1 MSSACKKKLFAYRPT
16 GPTTVEAY
24 ASKQVRQQRPSDPKA
39 IENGVRQALADKV
52 SGNLVGLWLLLAEHL
67 RLGTWE
73 LLCGWCRQP
82 GEGVWPR
89 LALQLVQESALCL
102 TGLRDARGLR
112 QRGFELANGL
122 PFLASD
128 VAIHQLLNG
137 HTIEEAKNLQSA
149 LGRRRLAR
157 RHFGSRVLIIDPHRI
172 LSFSRRQ
179 MRRHKKGQGAPV
191 KVAQTFFCLDADTRQ
206 PVALLTGT
214 SARTVTH
221 ATPEVLDLAAAV
233 FGNSDQ
239 IRHWLKEAFG
249 VWYTSSGIKQLL
261 KRIGASYHKVTGF
274 LWKADPDKQHEFVA
288 HYERQKAAARR
299 PGARRT
305 RRYFVDA
312 CHPLWGLELV
322 YACWLLVGQRFLAG
336 MGSGRKRLNILG
348 AYCPDD
354 QEYLDLR
361 LTRDNIN
368 GEQFVN
374 LLRLLRAA
382 HPETERFVLYLD
394 RAKYYGSPVVKAWLR
409 RHPGFQLE
417 PLPTYS
423 PNLNLIERLW
433 KFLRKKALSRWHPS
447 FEAMQEAVSEVLDHM
462 ENYRTE
468 LETLLV
474 EKFHIVARRLAVSP
488 EQGRVP
494 ARPRAP
500 H

>member
-1 MSSACKKKLFAYRPT
+1 MKPIQLTREQRQEIDRRRKASHDRRLYERLTAVRAVAAGRPRVDVADLLGVSLT
-16 GPTTVEAY
+16 QLGEWLRVFRNQGLDALCTLHN
-24 ASKQVRQQRPSDPKA
+24 KGDP
-39 IENGVRQALADKV
+39 
-52 SGNLVGLWLLLAEHL
+52 GNLTAPQVE
-67 RLGTWE
+67 
-73 LLCGWCRQP
+73 
-82 GEGVWPR
+82 
-89 LALQLVQESALCL
+89 QLKNEIH
-102 TGLRDARGLR
+102 TGRFR
-112 QRGFELANGL
+112 
-122 PFLASD
+122 
-128 VAIHQLLNG
+128 
-137 HTIEEAKNLQSA
+137 
-149 LGRRRLAR
+149 
-157 RHFGSRVLIIDPHRI
+157 
-172 LSFSRRQ
+172 
-179 MRRHKKGQGAPV
+179 
-191 KVAQTFFCLDADTRQ
+191 
-206 PVALLTGT
+206 
-214 SARTVTH
+214 
-221 ATPEVLDLAAAV
+221 
-233 FGNSDQ
+233 NSDQ
-239 IRHWLKEAFG
+239 IRHWLAETFG
-249 VWYTSSGIKQLL
+249 ARYTPSGVKQLL

-288 HYERQKAAARR
+288 HYERQRTAAQR

-374 LLRLLRAA
+374 LLRLLRAT

-409 RHPGFQLE
+409 RRPEFELE

-433 KFLRKKALSRWHPS
+433 KFVRKEALSRWHPT
-447 FEAMQEAVSEVLDHM
+447 FEAMQEAVSGVLDHL
-462 ENYRTE
+462 EQYRPE

-474 EKFHIVARRLAVSP
+474 EKFHIVEKQEIPVQYREVA
-488 EQGRVP
+488 
-494 ARPRAP
+494 
-500 H
+500 